1 MSFVSGIMMGASIGK
16 GIHDI
21 LVQGGTRSRRYQP
34 AAGAALP
41 HRRGTVVDDDGS
53 AFALL
58 SRLPGRRRYRLA
70 VLVSNATLAA
80 ALEKQLLAVE
90 AVEAVQANPVTGSLL
105 LLYARTE
112 AGEAAVN
119 QAMEELRCCCS
130 QYAQMMDTVCRSGGG
145 SRSHVPTLYSRSWS
159 GVSSLLNRRVRQLT
173 GNSFDIY
180 ALVSLFFLL
189 RGIRKMLVYG
199 QRPSGPSMIWWAM
212 HLMKGW
218 RG

>member
-16 GIHDI
+16 GIHDM
-21 LVQGGTRSRRYQP
+21 LVPGGTRSRRYQP

-41 HRRGTVVDDDGS
+41 HRRGTAVDDDGS
-53 AFALL
+53 AFA
-58 SRLPGRRRYRLA
+58 
-70 VLVSNATLAA
+70 
-80 ALEKQLLAVE
+80 
-90 AVEAVQANPVTGSLL
+90 LL

>member
-58 SRLPGRRRYRLA
+58 SGLPGRRRYRLA
-70 VLVSNATLAA
+70 VLVSNAALAA

-105 LLYARTE
+105 LIYARTE

-119 QAMEELRCCCS
+119 QAMEELRRCSS
-130 QYAQMMDTVCRSGGG
+130 QYAQRMDTICRSGG
-145 SRSHVPTLYSRSWS
+145 HVPTLYSRSWS
-159 GVSSLLNRRVRQLT
+159 GVSSLLNRQVRQLT